1 MAAEAIRG
9 KEPSETCHSLP
20 VHCRRDKGAGQPV
33 CHELRS
39 GPLPL
44 ALHSETDGK
53 EVFIIQSSNA
63 HKTTWVRDP
72 GPLQCKS
79 ELPMCAAEITTTV
92 VPTLRYRDVAAAI
105 DWLCE
110 AFGFERRAV
119 VHGEDGTVRYAELMF
134 GRGMIMVAP
143 ADGSDL
149 DAFMKQPSD
158 MGGVETQIC
167 YLFVADAP
175 AHCAQAKRAGAD
187 IILDI
192 ADEDG
197 KGRGYSCRDPEGH
210 VWNFGTYNPWRRQPA
225 TAAARGGFRAL
236 VRSLALA
243 AAALAGI
250 FAASALLDA
259 TALVIHLKRSELS
272 AASSASRSNDEK
284 ADAVASV
291 TQERVVA
298 VQAEQDLAQARQELA
313 RGRTALEAAHRDAE
327 EARERLALAER
338 AREAALKQLVTERSA
353 REAAEL
359 FVQQVHQQRVKEQ
372 KEAAERA
379 AKKALEEETA
389 RENTTRTRP
398 RFMLRKTY
406 WLF

>member
-1 MAAEAIRG
+1 MRAAEFT
-9 KEPSETCHSLP
+9 P
-20 VHCRRDKGAGQPV
+20 
-33 CHELRS
+33 
-39 GPLPL
+39 
-44 ALHSETDGK
+44 
-53 EVFIIQSSNA
+53 
-63 HKTTWVRDP
+63 
-72 GPLQCKS
+72 
-79 ELPMCAAEITTTV
+79 TV

-149 DAFMKQPSD
+149 DAFMKHPSD

-167 YLFVADAP
+167 YLFVADAS
-175 AHCAQAKRAGAD
+175 AHCARAKRAGAD

-192 ADEDG
+192 EDEDG

-210 VWNFGTYNPWRRQPA
+210 VWNFGTYDPWHRRPA
-225 TAAARGGFRAL
+225 TAAARGRCRAF
-236 VRSLALA
+236 VRTLALSV
-243 AAALAGI
+243 AALAGI
-250 FAASALLDA
+250 FAASALLDT
-259 TALVIHLKRSELS
+259 TALVIHLKRSELN
-272 AASSASRSNDEK
+272 AASTASQLDDEK
-284 ADAVASV
+284 ADTV
-291 TQERVVA
+291 ERAVA
-298 VQAEQDLAQARQELA
+298 VQAEQDLAQARQEIA

-338 AREAALKQLVTERSA
+338 AREAALEQLVTERSA
-353 REAAEL
+353 REVAEL
-359 FVQQVHQQRVKEQ
+359 AVQQVHQQRVKEQ